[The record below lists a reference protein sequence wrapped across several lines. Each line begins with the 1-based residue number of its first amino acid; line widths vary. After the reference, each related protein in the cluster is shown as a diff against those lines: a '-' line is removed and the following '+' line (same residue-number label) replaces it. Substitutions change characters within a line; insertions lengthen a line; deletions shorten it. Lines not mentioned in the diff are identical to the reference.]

1 MSNLTLNNG
10 NIKLAYF
17 ALLLACQLAIS
28 KIVIYGDPR
37 VFTDGPGIGMG
48 TVIYNEHIGNPTEAT
63 TEGPWDSW
71 EEHGTKISFNQV
83 CAILIIPVGVSGTP
97 PSGMKAYQ

>member
-1 MSNLTLNNG
+1 MSNLILNNG
-10 NIKLAYF
+10 NIKKLAYF
-17 ALLLACQLAIS
+17 ALLLSCQLVIF
-28 KIVIYGDPR
+28 KIVIYADTR

-63 TEGPWDSW
+63 TDLGIPGKNMEQKYHPSR
-71 EEHGTKISFNQV
+71 SFRH
-83 CAILIIPVGVSGTP
+83 